1 MDFSADGSESMKFT
15 AAEVSDIQNSALAL
29 GGDGARKVVTA
40 YVSIGETSEFRSYS
54 GPAWTIDGTAS
65 GALRASTPSWLG
77 PFNPDFPDRRSRRCA
92 RSPATHDRL

>member
-40 YVSIGETSEFRSYS
+40 YVSNRERRTEGQHPELARPVQPGLP
-54 GPAWTIDGTAS
+54 GPEIPPMRKKPCNA
-65 GALRASTPSWLG
+65 
-77 PFNPDFPDRRSRRCA
+77 
-92 RSPATHDRL
+92 